1 MGCSGAGWSVG
12 PLWLLRPRGLGPRGT
27 IPRRTL
33 GRLLL
38 LWVLRVLPR
47 GGSKLLGHLL
57 LLLRLLLVVLRP
69 SRSRSCCCS
78 CSKPRRPK
86 QVQVTCGRLLRCLDI
101 AVRRYHKCRS
111 GCSWLL
117 LLLLGLL
124 LSTPWYGGAIT
135 GLLGSAPESAIHEA
149 EVHPDYVN
157 V

>member
-1 MGCSGAGWSVG
+1 MCFY
-12 PLWLLRPRGLGPRGT
+12 LT
-27 IPRRTL
+27 
-33 GRLLL
+33 
-38 LWVLRVLPR
+38 
-47 GGSKLLGHLL
+47 GSKLLGHLL

-135 GLLGSAPESAIHEA
+135 GLLGSAPAPAGMWPRLADTIIH
-149 EVHPDYVN
+149 VQLYTIQLDL
-157 V
+157 